1 MDKYDYFKEGIRKA
15 VEEFNK
21 VDKSEN
27 IRIVSHL
34 DCDGI
39 CSASILVKA
48 LGNENRN
55 YTVSIVQQLNEK
67 VMRELNNE
75 SYKCVFFTDLG
86 SSQVGLVEEIFK
98 GKKVFVLDHHELDP
112 YDAVSQSVIRSEH
125 NLKNPLGSLQLGN
138 PMDSLCNNELAINA
152 ITSYENVVHINPV
165 LFGIDGG
172 REICGAGVTYLFAK
186 ALNEKN
192 KELAHIAVIGAIGE
206 VQEDN
211 GFLKLNN
218 EILEEAV
225 EQGKVVVK
233 KGLRFFGMQTKPL
246 HKVLEYSNDPYIP
259 GVSGSESSAIQWLH
273 SIGINPKIGNEWK
286 KVTHLSEEDLRK
298 LSTGI
303 ILQRMNHDNENAEDI
318 FGNIYILAEEKEGS
332 PFRDAKEFA
341 TLLNSC
347 GRLNKASLGIGAC
360 LGESK
365 AKKMALDN
373 LAAYRKELL
382 KAINWFKSNQD
393 GDSKRI
399 IKGNGYIIINA
410 EDNILST
417 ITGTLASI
425 VARSNEFKEGTI
437 IISMAQTKE
446 NTTKISTRIASGA
459 GNRKD
464 YPIDLSSIIG
474 MIISMIEGASSGG
487 HYQAAGAVIPTEK
500 EQEFIESAKDVL
512 DKVLGEEN
520 VTISK
525 RVLPKI

>member
-1 MDKYDYFKEGIRKA
+1 MDKYEYFKLGIKKA

-21 VDKSEN
+21 IDKNETV
-27 IRIVSHL
+27 RIVSHL

-55 YTVSIVQQLNEK
+55 YTVSIVQQLNAR
-67 VMRELNNE
+67 VMRELNDE
-75 SYKCVFFTDLG
+75 DYKCIFFTDLG
-86 SSQVGLVEEIFK
+86 SSQVRHVREIFK
-98 GKKVFVLDHHELDP
+98 DKKVFVLDHHELDTNDEISEKIIGSN
-112 YDAVSQSVIRSEH
+112 YD
-125 NLKNPLGSLQLGN
+125 
-138 PMDSLCNNELAINA
+138 NELAINA
-152 ITSYENVVHINPV
+152 VNYYENVVHINPV

-186 ALNEKN
+186 ALSEKN
-192 KELAHIAVIGAIGE
+192 RELAHIAVIGAIGE

-211 GFLKLNN
+211 GFLRLNN
-218 EILEEAV
+218 EILQEAV

-233 KGLRFFGMQTKPL
+233 KGLKFFGMQTKPL
-246 HKVLEYSNDPYIP
+246 HKVLEHSNDPYIP

-273 SIGINPKIGNEWK
+273 SIGIDPKIGNEWRRGM
-286 KVTHLSEEDLRK
+286 HLSEEDLRK

-303 ILQRMNHDNENAEDI
+303 ILQRMNRHEDAEDI
-318 FGNIYILAEEKEGS
+318 FGNVYVLTEEKEGS

-360 LGESK
+360 LGDSK

-373 LAAYRKELL
+373 LVAYRKELL
-382 KAINWFKSNQD
+382 KAINWFKSSQNSD
-393 GDSKRI
+393 NGSI
-399 IKGNGYIIINA
+399 VKGNGYIIINA

-425 VARSNEFKEGTI
+425 VARSNEFKEGTV
-437 IISMAQTKE
+437 IISMAQTRE
-446 NTTKISTRIASGA
+446 NTTKVSTRIAGS
-459 GNRKD
+459 RKKD
-464 YPIDLSSIIG
+464 GIDLSAIIN
-474 MIISMIEGASSGG
+474 MIISSIEEASSGG

-500 EQEFIESAKDVL
+500 EQEFIENAKNVL
-512 DKVLGEEN
+512 D
-520 VTISK
+520 
-525 RVLPKI
+525 RVLREDIMT